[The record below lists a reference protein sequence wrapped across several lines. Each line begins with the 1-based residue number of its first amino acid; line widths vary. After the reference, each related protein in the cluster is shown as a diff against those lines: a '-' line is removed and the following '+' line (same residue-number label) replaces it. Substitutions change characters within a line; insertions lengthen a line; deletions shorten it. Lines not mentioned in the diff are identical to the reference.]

1 VREADAAVLEK
12 RRARIVARL
21 DRDNLPEDLSRPV
34 MTGSNLRYEMS
45 ARVQAM
51 PCGGIGLIHEL
62 VRSIG
67 LAESI
72 DERVEV
78 FKRHFPYHESDHV
91 LNLVYNVMTGG
102 TRLEDIERLRN
113 DEAYLN
119 TLGCQRIPDPTTAG
133 DFLRRFATP
142 DDAKALMNGINDARV
157 RVWKK
162 GLSRAEKK
170 LALIDSDGTIAP
182 TTGECKQGMDISY
195 KGEWGYAPL
204 LVSLA
209 NTQEVLFTMNRSG
222 NRPSHDGAVEYMDA
236 AIALVRRG
244 GFKRV
249 RLRGDTDFSLTH
261 HFDRWHEDRVEFVFG
276 MDCTAALVARA
287 EALSDKDWKLLER
300 PRHEASGERERPEN
314 VKDRIIAERGYTQ
327 LVGDEEKV
335 AEFSYR
341 PAACK
346 HSYRVVALRKLIRV
360 EKRQQ
365 LLFYEQRFFF
375 YVSNVRKGQL
385 SGGQVVFDANARC
398 NQENVIEQL
407 KNGVQAL
414 RMPSDNLVANW
425 AYLVIGSLAWNLKIW
440 LGLCLPKSE
449 PAREIR
455 RMEFRRFLTSVMLIP
470 CQVLSTARRMV
481 LRILSYTLWAPVLLD
496 GVPYF
501 RRWREA

>member
-1 VREADAAVLEK
+1 MREADAAVLAE
-12 RRARIVARL
+12 RRARLEARL
-21 DRDNLPEDLSRPV
+21 DRDTLPEDVSRPV
-34 MTGSNLRYEMS
+34 MAGSNLRYEMS
-45 ARVQAM
+45 ARVQATA
-51 PCGGIGLIHEL
+51 CGGIGLIHEL

-67 LAESI
+67 LAQRI
-72 DERVEV
+72 DEQVEV
-78 FKRHFPYHESDHV
+78 LRRHCPYHESDHV
-91 LNLVYNVMTGG
+91 LNLTYNFMTGG
-102 TRLEDIERLRN
+102 TRLEDIERLRH

-119 TLGCQRIPDPTTAG
+119 TLGCPRIPDPTTAG
-133 DFLRRFATP
+133 DFLRRFKTP
-142 DDAKALMNGINDARV
+142 DDVKAVMHGINDARV

-162 GLSRAEKK
+162 GLTRAERK
-170 LALIDSDGTIAP
+170 LALIDTDGTIAP

-195 KGEWGYAPL
+195 KGAWGYAPL

-209 NTQEVLFTMNRSG
+209 NTQEVLFTLNRSG

-236 AIALVRRG
+236 AIPLVRRG
-244 GFKRV
+244 GFQRV

-261 HFDRWHEDRVEFVFG
+261 HFDRWHEDAVEFVFG
-276 MDCTAALVARA
+276 MDCTAALVTRA
-287 EALSDKDWKLLER
+287 EALSDKDWTLLER
-300 PRHEASGERERPEN
+300 PRHEPTGERERPEN

-341 PAACK
+341 PAACTRT
-346 HSYRVVALRKLIRV
+346 YRVVALRKLIRV
-360 EKRQQ
+360 EKHQQ
-365 LLFYEQRFFF
+365 LLFYERRFFF
-375 YVSNVRKGQL
+375 YVSNVRKDQL
-385 SGGQVVFDANARC
+385 SVEQVVFDANARC

-407 KNGVQAL
+407 KNGVQAM

-440 LGLCLPKSE
+440 LGLCLPKGE

-455 RMEFRRFLTSVMLIP
+455 RMEFRRFLTSVMMIP
-470 CQVLSTARRMV
+470 CQVLRTARRMV
-481 LRILSYTLWAPVLLD
+481 LRILSYTPWAPVLLD